1 MWSDIAIKWWGNI
14 VSFFLR
20 VNHDATTTV
29 MNNRPAGDADLHA
42 VIWGTC
48 ALLVV
53 IAFVGFKTRI
63 FALACLAAW
72 TVFVEI
78 AQPWFTDLRARQAG
92 DLVGNIMGIGFVLIV
107 LLVTQARVR
116 QISATN

>member
-53 IAFVGFKTRI
+53 IAFVSFRTRI
-63 FALACLAAW
+63 ISVVCLAAW

-92 DLVGNIMGIGFVLIV
+92 DLVGNIVGIGLVFIV
-107 LLVTQARVR
+107 LLVMHAQVR
-116 QISATN
+116 RSSATN